1 MCAFSYTSLSP
12 ESSGVYQT
20 VHDPGYDCWQEREG
34 GSANVR
40 APSAADVKVVSSAQS
55 GLSSVCRTEEQGAP
69 SAVSS
74 RDLTNTVAGERAQKG

>member
-1 MCAFSYTSLSP
+1 M
-12 ESSGVYQT
+12 YQT
-20 VHDPGYDCWQEREG
+20 VHDPGDDCWQEREG

-74 RDLTNTVAGERAQKG
+74 RDPDPLLLLVRELEKEEIESDTWKVNL